1 MWQRKQT
8 IYLLVVTLLM
18 GVLAAYVPK
27 NGMEGNILSSIAGAT
42 ALFSFI
48 TIFFFKNRALQKT
61 LCKFGIV
68 LIIAW
73 LAYYCYNCYYVYWHG
88 CFYLWPP
95 SLIPIVAFVVYL
107 LAIKGIKH
115 DENLIKSMD
124 RIRTIA
130 ILMAASAA
138 MLTSCSSNEEPNEG
152 DTKTVKV
159 GDAKFDMVYVAPG
172 NFRMGATSEQDGF
185 DNFTELPAHDV
196 QITKGYWIG
205 KTEVTQELWDEVM
218 GNNPS
223 DIKQY
228 GGKDDPTLP
237 VMNITWSDAQK
248 FVKKLSEKTG
258 DKFRLPTEAEWE
270 YAARGAAKSFSH
282 QYSGSK
288 YLDNVAC
295 YRATSNGTPHPVGQY
310 MPNELDMRDMN
321 GNVSEWVEDNFEKY
335 RDTLEIDPVVKSG
348 DAIAHVARGGS
359 FISTTTECRTASR
372 ENYGPE
378 FKAVTVGLRV
388 VMEK

>member
-1 MWQRKQT
+1 
-8 IYLLVVTLLM
+8 
-18 GVLAAYVPK
+18 
-27 NGMEGNILSSIAGAT
+27 
-42 ALFSFI
+42 
-48 TIFFFKNRALQKT
+48 
-61 LCKFGIV
+61 
-68 LIIAW
+68 
-73 LAYYCYNCYYVYWHG
+73 
-88 CFYLWPP
+88 
-95 SLIPIVAFVVYL
+95 VAFVVYL

-130 ILMAASAA
+130 IVMAASAA
-138 MLTSCSSNEEPNEG
+138 MLTSCGSAEEPKEG
-152 DTKTVKV
+152 ETKTFEV
-159 GDAKFDMVYVAPG
+159 GDAKFDLVYVEPG

-205 KTEVTQELWDEVM
+205 KTEVTQELWNEVM
-218 GNNPS
+218 GSNPS

-228 GGKDDPTLP
+228 DGKDDPTLP

-258 DKFRLPTEAEWE
+258 EKFRLPTEAEWE
-270 YAARGAAKSFSH
+270 YAARGASKTFSH

-378 FKAVTVGLRV
+378 FKAVTVGLRLA
-388 VMEK
+388 KDK

>member
-18 GVLAAYVPK
+18 GALAAYMPK
-27 NGMEGNILSSIAGAT
+27 NGLEGNILSSVAGVT

-61 LCKFGIV
+61 LCKFGIL

-73 LAYYCYNCYYVYWHG
+73 LAYYCYNNYYVYWHG
-88 CFYLWPP
+88 SFYLWPP
-95 SLIPIVAFVVYL
+95 SLVPVVAFVVYL

-130 ILMAASAA
+130 IVMAASAA
-138 MLTSCSSNEEPNEG
+138 MLTSCGSAEEPKEG
-152 DTKTVKV
+152 DTKTFEV
-159 GDAKFDMVYVAPG
+159 GDAKFDLVYVEPG

-185 DNFTELPAHDV
+185 DNFAELPAHDV

-205 KTEVTQELWDEVM
+205 KTEVTQELWNEVM
-218 GNNPS
+218 GSNPS

-228 GGKDDPTLP
+228 DGKDDPTLP

-258 DKFRLPTEAEWE
+258 EKFRLPTEAEWE
-270 YAARGAAKSFSH
+270 YAARGASKTFSH

-378 FKAVTVGLRV
+378 FKAVTVGLRLA
-388 VMEK
+388 KDK

>member
-18 GVLAAYVPK
+18 GALAAYMPK
-27 NGMEGNILSSIAGAT
+27 NGLEGNILSSVAGVT

-61 LCKFGIV
+61 LCKFGIL

-73 LAYYCYNCYYVYWHG
+73 LAYYCYNNYYVYWHG
-88 CFYLWPP
+88 SFYLWPP
-95 SLIPIVAFVVYL
+95 SLVPVVAFVVYL

-130 ILMAASAA
+130 IVMAASAA
-138 MLTSCSSNEEPNEG
+138 MLTSCGSAEEPKEG
-152 DTKTVKV
+152 ETKTFEV
-159 GDAKFDMVYVAPG
+159 GDAKFDLVYVEPG

-185 DNFTELPAHDV
+185 DNFAELPAHDV

-205 KTEVTQELWDEVM
+205 KTEVTQELWNEVM
-218 GNNPS
+218 GSNPS

-228 GGKDDPTLP
+228 DGKDDPTLP

-258 DKFRLPTEAEWE
+258 EKFRLPTEAEWE
-270 YAARGAAKSFSH
+270 YAARGASKTFSH

-378 FKAVTVGLRV
+378 FKAVTVGLRLA
-388 VMEK
+388 KDK